1 MRVPG
6 VKMVKKLGRQAR
18 SRLTDHALILGYHRV
33 AETPE
38 DPYNICVS
46 PDHFAEHLE
55 VLLYERRPT
64 SLANLVENLKS
75 GQLTKQAVIL
85 TFDDGYSDFYHQVKP
100 LLEYYNFP
108 ASVFVVTGYFGESF
122 WWDRLEYVLSLPN
135 EINSTHHTHDQ
146 NILSV
151 YRKLSNVH
159 PEEREK
165 ILAEAGASS
174 DISRTETK
182 LLPRTMTI
190 EEVAG
195 LAACD
200 LIEVGSHTH
209 SHPWMTDLSPLQ
221 QHEELHESKLVLEEI
236 LGREVKSF
244 SYPNGAFTKHTEHL
258 VRKLGFDSACSS
270 EVDVVRKRTPLY
282 RLPRLWVP
290 DINGEDF
297 KRWLSKW

>member
-1 MRVPG
+1 
-6 VKMVKKLGRQAR
+6 MVRNLGRQAR

-33 AETPE
+33 AEAPK

-46 PDHFAEHLE
+46 PGHFAEHLE
-55 VLLYERRPT
+55 VLLYERHPT

-75 GQLTKQAVIL
+75 GQWTKQAVIL
-85 TFDDGYSDFYHQVKP
+85 TFDDGYSDFYHQAKP

-108 ASVFVVTGYFGESF
+108 ATVFVVTGYLGESF
-122 WWDRLEYVLSLPN
+122 WWDRLENVFSLPN
-135 EINSTHHTHDQ
+135 ERDSPNHRHDQ
-146 NILSV
+146 NILSI
-151 YRKLSNVH
+151 YRKLSSVP

-165 ILAEAGASS
+165 ILTEAGASS
-174 DISRTETK
+174 GISRTETNS
-182 LLPRTMTI
+182 LPSTMTI

-209 SHPWMTDLSPLQ
+209 SHPWMTELSPLQ
-221 QHEELHESKLVLEEI
+221 QHEELYESKLILEEI

-244 SYPNGAFTKHTEHL
+244 SYPNGAFTKDTEYL
-258 VRKLGFDSACSS
+258 VGKVGFDSACSS